1 MKVKTKL
8 STRTGGGRGGK
19 LGAKGAKGG
28 RAGGKTAFKK
38 RDTLGL
44 RKKFCRL
51 CQDKVNN
58 LDYKDSKKLEMY
70 IRDRAKMVPRRV
82 SGACAKHQRC
92 IAEAIKKARFISLI
106 PYVR

>member
-1 MKVKTKL
+1 MKVKQKST
-8 STRTGGGRGGK
+8 TRTGGRGGK
-19 LGAKGAKGG
+19 MGAKGAKGG
-28 RAGGKTAFKK
+28 RGGKTAFKK

-51 CQDKVNN
+51 CQDKVHN

-82 SGACAKHQRC
+82 SGACAKHQSC

>member
-1 MKVKTKL
+1 MKVKQKST
-8 STRTGGGRGGK
+8 TRTGGRGGK

-28 RAGGKTAFKK
+28 RGGKTAFKK

-82 SGACAKHQRC
+82 SGACAKHQRR
-92 IAEAIKKARFISLI
+92 IAEAIKKARFMSLI

>member
-1 MKVKTKL
+1 MKVKQKST
-8 STRTGGGRGGK
+8 TRTGGRGGK

-28 RAGGKTAFKK
+28 RLGGKTAFKK

-82 SGACAKHQRC
+82 SGACAKHQRR
-92 IAEAIKKARFISLI
+92 ISEAIKKARFMSLI